1 MSSGVSKMQNGLR
14 NDSRRVIKNMVTN
27 SYKGSNKSI
36 SNGNSYYTNNTLN
49 KHVEEKLEKYRER
62 KIARYMGA

>member
-49 KHVEEKLEKYRER
+49 KHVEDKLEKYRER
-62 KIARYMGA
+62 KMAR